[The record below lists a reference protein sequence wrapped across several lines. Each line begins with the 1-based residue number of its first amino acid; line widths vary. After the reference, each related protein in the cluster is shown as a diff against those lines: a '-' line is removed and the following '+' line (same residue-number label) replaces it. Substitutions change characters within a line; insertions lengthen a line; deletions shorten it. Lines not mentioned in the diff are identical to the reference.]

1 MSMKFLVGSII
12 FLLTVN
18 GCSCYMNKINS
29 TPRQIVDGL
38 SYVIMRRAANSALEV
53 QPGQRIT
60 VHYTGWL
67 ADNNGELMKD
77 KRFDSSIERGVP
89 FTFVVGAGHVIQ
101 GWDKGV
107 VGMKIGEKRR
117 LIIAP
122 ALGYGVRG
130 VPGVIPGN
138 ATLIFDVELIAIN

>member
-29 TPRQIVDGL
+29 TPRQIADGL
-38 SYVIMRRAANSALEV
+38 SYVIMRRAAHSAQKV
-53 QPGQRIT
+53 QKGQRIT

-67 ADNNGELMKD
+67 ADNNGELNPS
-77 KRFDSSIERGVP
+77 KRFDSSIERGLP
-89 FTFVVGAGHVIQ
+89 FTFVVGAGQVIK
-101 GWDKGV
+101 GWDLGV
-107 VGMKIGEKRR
+107 DGMHIGEKRR
-117 LIIAP
+117 LTISP
-122 ALGYGVRG
+122 AYGYGAHG